1 MEAEK
6 IQDVQKNKRTR
17 VYVFD
22 ETMSPSDVRSNL
34 LDNSAHMGAYN
45 LWVEFTKET
54 ELFDPSAPSA
64 QPAAVESTHRV
75 VESNEAKASNLHDEI
90 KLRVTS
96 DDDQAAPGKV
106 LDVCKVSKL
115 SDALEGLL
123 GQTIVALIP
132 DDDDGSM
139 MVRLHLKDVAL
150 LQRLNG
156 LFLRFARGSK
166 SSKVENET

>member
-1 MEAEK
+1 MEAEI
-6 IQDVQKNKRTR
+6 IQKLKETQGLH

-22 ETMSPSDVRSNL
+22 DTMSPSDVRSNL
-34 LDNSAHMGAYN
+34 LDNSAYMGPYN
-45 LWVEFTKET
+45 SWVEFTKET

-90 KLRVTS
+90 KLRVIS
-96 DDDQAAPGKV
+96 DDDQAAPRKV
-106 LDVCKVSKL
+106 LDVCKVGKL
-115 SDALEGLL
+115 GDTLEELL
-123 GQTIVALIP
+123 DQTIVALIP

-166 SSKVENET
+166 SSTVENET